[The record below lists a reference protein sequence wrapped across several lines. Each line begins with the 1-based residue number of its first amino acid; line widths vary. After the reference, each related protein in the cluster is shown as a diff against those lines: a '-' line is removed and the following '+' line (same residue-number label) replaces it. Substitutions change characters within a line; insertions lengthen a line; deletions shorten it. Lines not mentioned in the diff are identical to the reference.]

1 MTEQRS
7 CLEYLSAEI
16 FYLIFTYLA
25 PHDLLRAFKKLNKR
39 FTTILIQ
46 QPLCLPCNRHM
57 NLKLYLRYL
66 TKIIPKY
73 ASQFVY
79 LHLSERRAPHALNLF
94 ISEVP
99 LDKSTWPK
107 LQAVTIEDV
116 PCHLFGTLLDDNSF
130 LSNIHSLSLDIDH
143 DRYHHSQYEQFTDFN
158 IVVPLLNFYPQLRS
172 LYLRIGDRLSQNY
185 LSLFDQHCPRIN
197 IHQNLQIL
205 TIDECSREL
214 FIKLLNDGYLPR
226 LRRLSVIISC
236 AFADL
241 GIEPPSSIPLQ
252 QAVVPELRCVSIK
265 LYVGVTWVL
274 NFFEDLQRH
283 SQLERLTISGD
294 IKSGGKDSLP
304 RVVVLRQWLA
314 LTKLNTFTFQIKL
327 GMYHVLNGE
336 QCSDDL
342 YVEYCQATG
351 IQSTANYEQMEIY
364 ELDYVK
370 DELIQQLEAVSCW
383 HRLRKINLEEDFPD
397 DNGVVGENIA
407 HLFHIAKR
415 SPYFRELYIE
425 SDLDFG
431 RALSSNVELGILL
444 SSQIEILYFKTKD
457 ADCSL
462 KDLVRI
468 VDKLFSHS
476 PSTPRLKQL
485 TLNIDGH
492 PDSWLSTRHLI
503 RWLGKI
509 FKRFSKLIHFT
520 LYCQHE
526 KFLQDS
532 SNNLSHLAPEWYIM
546 SSLSRP
552 RWISSLNYRHKPHS
566 LDIWS

>member
-116 PCHLFGTLLDDNSF
+116 PCHL
-130 LSNIHSLSLDIDH
+130 
-143 DRYHHSQYEQFTDFN
+143 
-158 IVVPLLNFYPQLRS
+158 
-172 LYLRIGDRLSQNY
+172 
-185 LSLFDQHCPRIN
+185 
-197 IHQNLQIL
+197 
-205 TIDECSREL
+205 
-214 FIKLLNDGYLPR
+214 
-226 LRRLSVIISC
+226 

-383 HRLRKINLEEDFPD
+383 HRLRKINLEGDFPD

-407 HLFHIAKR
+407 HLFHIANR

-476 PSTPRLKQL
+476 PSTPHILRFFDNYQSK
-485 TLNIDGH
+485 
-492 PDSWLSTRHLI
+492 DSPKLPLRTNSSFSLLS
-503 RWLGKI
+503 
-509 FKRFSKLIHFT
+509 
-520 LYCQHE
+520 
-526 KFLQDS
+526 S
-532 SNNLSHLAPEWYIM
+532 SFVLSSPLPTTI
-546 SSLSRP
+546 
-552 RWISSLNYRHKPHS
+552 
-566 LDIWS
+566 